1 MKEFWNSLLTE
12 KSWLWLQEIVKKY
25 DFILIGGWAV
35 YLLTKQQKSK
45 DIDIVVDISELDKL
59 KKGGLIKNDRLKKYE
74 LKKGEID
81 VDIYVA
87 YYSEL
92 AIPAEDI
99 SKYVINVEGFKIPR
113 PELMVVLKQMAYTNR
128 EASVKGQ
135 KDRIDILS
143 LVFFTDFKTEVYQQ
157 VIAKYNHQGY
167 LAQLREIIKEFKDYD
182 ALNMAPREL
191 KLKKESTLKEL
202 G

>member
-12 KSWLWLQEIVKKY
+12 KSWLLLHEIVKKY

-59 KKGGLIKNDRLKKYE
+59 KKEGLIKNDRLKKYE
-74 LKKGEID
+74 LKKEEID

-87 YYSEL
+87 YYSEI
-92 AIPAEDI
+92 AIPAEEI
-99 SKYVINVEGFKIPR
+99 SKYIINVEGFKIPR
-113 PELMVVLKQMAYTNR
+113 PEAMIVLKQMAYTSR

-143 LVFFTDFKTEVYQQ
+143 LVFFTGFNAEAYRQI
-157 VIAKYNHQGY
+157 IAKHNHQGY
-167 LAQLREIIKEFKDYD
+167 LAQLRKIIKGFKEYD
-182 ALNMAPREL
+182 ALNMTPREL
-191 KLKKESTLKEL
+191 KLKKEAILKKL